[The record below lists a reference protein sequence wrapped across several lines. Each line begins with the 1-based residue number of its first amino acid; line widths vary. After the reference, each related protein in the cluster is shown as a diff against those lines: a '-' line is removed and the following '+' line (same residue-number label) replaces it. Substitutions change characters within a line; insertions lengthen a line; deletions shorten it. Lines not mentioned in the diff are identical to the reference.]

1 MKQLA
6 CNSEGIATTIE
17 SFRRGGIIIF
27 PTDTV
32 YGIGCNPYNEE
43 SVDRIYQIKK
53 REKTKLLPVLGY
65 SKNDLEK
72 IVDFDNIA
80 NKIIDK
86 FWPGPLTLILPLNDS
101 KLNKL
106 SNYTNNLAVRIPNNN
121 CTLSL
126 LKECKLIIGT
136 SANISGEPPIIDPQ
150 NHNNMISKCDIFLN
164 GGVIKNSNEST
175 IIKIDDERIR
185 ILRKG
190 AISEKKIDEV
200 I

>member
-106 SNYTNNLAVRIPNNN
+106 SNYTNNLENFNYNV
-121 CTLSL
+121 
-126 LKECKLIIGT
+126 II
-136 SANISGEPPIIDPQ
+136 ANIYETY
-150 NHNNMISKCDIFLN
+150 NFLN
-164 GGVIKNSNEST
+164 KEVEKNLDKKNLKMNYSKILTLFSPAIPHFTSECLEDLEIK
-175 IIKIDDERIR
+175 D
-185 ILRKG
+185 
-190 AISEKKIDEV
+190 KKKFTCTKRLL
-200 I
+200 